1 VSIERLG
8 DLVPRIDETA
18 WIHPDATLIG
28 DVEVGPECSI
38 WPQAVL
44 RADLGPI
51 RIGAATSVQDG
62 VVIHS
67 GHEGVAIGALCIVG
81 HLAFLEDATVE
92 VACQVGVGSRVL
104 NGARVGAGSVIAAGA
119 VLVQALQVPPGSRV
133 QGVPARVFPGGPPT
147 REEIEAGAAHYA
159 GEARRYA
166 EQWGRVSDD

>member
-1 VSIERLG
+1 MAIERLG

-18 WIHPDATLIG
+18 WVHPDATLIG
-28 DVEVGPECSI
+28 DVEVGPECSV

-51 RIGAATSVQDG
+51 RIGVATSVQDG

-67 GHEGVAIGALCIVG
+67 GRIGVFVGARCIVG

-92 VACQVGVGSRVL
+92 DACQVGVGSRIL
-104 NGARVGAGSVIAAGA
+104 NGTQVGAGSVIAAGA
-119 VLVQALQVPPGSRV
+119 ILVQALQVPPGSRV
-133 QGVPARVFPGGPPT
+133 QGVPARVLPGGRPT

-159 GEARRYA
+159 DEARRYA
-166 EQWGRVSDD
+166 AEWKRLA